1 MTGHKRPV
9 FSEHIIEC
17 AAWIFGGDAGAP
29 IILIEVACALNKFV
43 VLSK

>member
-1 MTGHKRPV
+1 MTGHKRPIL
-9 FSEHIIEC
+9 SEYIIEC
-17 AAWIFGGDAGAP
+17 AAWIFGGDADAT